1 MTLNEVEESISY
13 LEAKI
18 EKQGAI
24 VNERDANHLDN
35 LNQLYL
41 SLLMKEGRVVIDDIG
56 QVYDPLNVRG
66 NEHGTNENM

>member
-1 MTLNEVEESISY
+1 MTINEVEESISY

-18 EKQGAI
+18 EKQGMI
-24 VNERDANHLDN
+24 VNERDANLLDS

-41 SLLMKEGRVVIDDIG
+41 SLLMKEGRVVIDDTG

-66 NEHGTNENM
+66 ELK